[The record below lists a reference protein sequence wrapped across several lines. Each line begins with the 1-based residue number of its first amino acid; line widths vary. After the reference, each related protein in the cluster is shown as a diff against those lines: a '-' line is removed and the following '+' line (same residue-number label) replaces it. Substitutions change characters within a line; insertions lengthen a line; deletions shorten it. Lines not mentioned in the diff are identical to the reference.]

1 MWRSAARV
9 LAAAALAAG
18 LAACTGMNAGADAGP
33 LAGSAWI
40 LAGLPGRAPVPG
52 ATVTLAFDATTATG
66 TDGCNRYAAPYTQQG
81 GRLDIDGRAA
91 GTLMAC
97 PTQVMEQARAY
108 LAALARVGGFRRDAA
123 GLALVAADGELLARF
138 TAQPVDLAGTAWRVT
153 GYNNGR
159 QAVVSTL
166 GGSELTLAFGTDGR
180 ASGSAG
186 CNRWSAPYT
195 AGTGTVAFGAA
206 GATKR
211 FCAEL
216 AGVME
221 QEQAFLAALATVA
234 TARREG
240 DRLELRTAAGAL
252 AVGLSLTP

>member
-1 MWRSAARV
+1 MWRRAARV
-9 LAAAALAAG
+9 LAAVGLAAG
-18 LAACTGMNAGADAGP
+18 LAACAGMNAGTDTGP

-40 LAGLPGRAPVPG
+40 LAELPGRTPVPG
-52 ATVTLAFDATTATG
+52 TTVTLAFDATTAAG
-66 TDGCNRYAAPYTQQG
+66 TDGCNRYTAPYTQAG
-81 GRLDIDGRAA
+81 NRLDIDGRAA
-91 GTLMAC
+91 GTMMAC
-97 PTQVMEQARAY
+97 PTPVMEQARAY
-108 LAALARVGGFRRDAA
+108 LAALARVGTFRRDAA

-159 QAVVSTL
+159 QAVVSVLAGT
-166 GGSELTLAFGTDGR
+166 ELTLTFGTDGR
-180 ASGSAG
+180 AAGSAG
-186 CNRWSAPYT
+186 CNRWTAPYT
-195 AGTGTVAFGAA
+195 AGTGTLAFGPA

-211 FCAEL
+211 FCGEP

-240 DRLELRTAAGAL
+240 DRLELRTAGGAL
-252 AVGLSLTP
+252 AVGLALEP